1 MLMNIGMVESKH
13 VFTLGESGQEKE
25 MSLPFIV
32 VKNFNVVCCMVD
44 DPLVDV
50 VLMPSSINILVEGR

>member
-32 VKNFNVVCCMVD
+32 VKNFNVVWLMTAWS
-44 DPLVDV
+44 
-50 VLMPSSINILVEGR
+50 VLC